1 MKFQPP
7 KFYGDRKLYIS
18 DIQDGDEFEQ
28 RVESTDSF
36 TVPQSSLESRFES
49 QKDSIVQALLE
60 GTKGWFSKPLTQQWL
75 RSKCKIKLQTFGSE
89 LPIPAGKAG
98 TLRWKITQLEITKD
112 TFSLL
117 WNVVEVLP
125 DPIIELEEEEPEPAE
140 GEAAQGLSLY
150 SSEDRVAQKEK
161 VLQARR
167 RAARA
172 LYKAE
177 RLIQEYCAIWG
188 EDTDWEDEDSDSS

>member
-7 KFYGDRKLYIS
+7 KFYADRKLYIS
-18 DIQDGDEFEQ
+18 DVQDGDEFEQ
-28 RVESTDSF
+28 RIESTDSF
-36 TVPQSSLESRFES
+36 AVPQSTLESRFES

-60 GTKGWFSKPLTQQWL
+60 GTKGWFSKPLSQQWL
-75 RSKCKIKLQTFGSE
+75 RSKCKIRLQTFDAG

-98 TLRWKITQLEITKD
+98 NLRWKITQLEITKD

-125 DPIIELEEEEPEPAE
+125 DPIIELEEEEPVSAE
-140 GEAAQGLSLY
+140 GAAHVSSLLS
-150 SSEDRVAQKEK
+150 SGDRTAQKEK

-177 RLIQEYCAIWG
+177 RLIQEYCSIWG
-188 EDTDWEDEDSDSS
+188 DDTDWEDEDSDSS